1 VAIHAQDNTHRWV
14 GFLLGVIGLAMLGAL
29 AYAIFN
35 DEPGFS
41 VPRWD
46 GDVLV
51 TQASEKPAIFILA
64 THWETASKRG
74 ARFGRSSNSA
84 TKLHWDVFAFET
96 ETLDRRFVTRVATI
110 RRGARSFGTAG
121 VLGAHDGVIWVLADR
136 LVAIGETDGAI
147 LGDVASLEAKEPRLK
162 GNIPA
167 DPKRIAFDKGL
178 VITAPDAKRWRI
190 TGRDLSIN
198 EVDNV
203 IPEVKQTTW
212 LLNDMPP
219 NQGLK
224 KRAIVIDGT
233 WYGLGVQAEI
243 EKFNTAAVWD
253 QDFREPRRYKLWSAP
268 ASDRQAVKETPNSA
282 EFLQGG
288 LLTQEFAGEDRI
300 LGIAK
305 PYRLLV
311 LHQDRVDTRAK
322 QTLSCIQLDGA
333 ACWNAGL
340 GVSNIRNVAPVGK
353 DENTHATIM
362 FAVDYP
368 LDETGAFIDGGANA
382 NDVILRVAMT
392 DGAIRRVDFGAMDM
406 AEVKANAVKAKE
418 K

>member
-1 VAIHAQDNTHRWV
+1 VAVDAQKKAPLWL
-14 GFLLGVIGLAMLGAL
+14 GWILGVVGLTILGIV
-29 AYAIFN
+29 AYQVAF
-35 DEPGFS
+35 DEPGFT

-51 TQASEKPAIFILA
+51 TQSSDRPAIFLLA
-64 THWETASKRG
+64 THWESASKRG
-74 ARFGRSSNSA
+74 SSKGNSTA
-84 TKLHWDVFAFET
+84 KLHWDVFAFEAD
-96 ETLDRRFVTRVATI
+96 TLDRRFVTRVATI

-121 VLGAHDGVIWVLADR
+121 ILGAHQGVIWVLADR

-162 GNIPA
+162 GNIPT
-167 DPKRIAFDKGL
+167 DPKRIVFDKGL
-178 VITAPDAKRWRI
+178 VITTADARRWRV
-190 TGRDLSIN
+190 TGRDLSIVEIGDVN
-198 EVDNV
+198 
-203 IPEVKQTTW
+203 PEPEQTTK
-212 LLNDMPP
+212 LSNDMPP

-224 KRAIVIDGT
+224 SRGIIVGGT
-233 WYGLGVQAEI
+233 WVGLGVQAEI
-243 EKFNTAAVWD
+243 EKFNTVTVWD

-268 ASDRQAVKETPNSA
+268 ASDRKAVKETPNSA

-288 LLTQEFAGEDRI
+288 LLTQEFTGEDRI

-322 QTLSCIQLDGA
+322 QLLTCVGLDGTN
-333 ACWNAGL
+333 CWEANL
-340 GVSNIRNVAPVGK
+340 SVSTIRNVVPLGN
-353 DENTHATIM
+353 DENSYATIM

-368 LDETGAFIDGGANA
+368 LDENGGFIDGGANA
-382 NDVILRVAMT
+382 NDVVLRVAMK
-392 DGAIRRVDFGAMDM
+392 DGAMRRVDFGTMDM
-406 AEVKANAVKAKE
+406 NEVKANAIYATE